1 MTQQELNM
9 VLTLI
14 DAHTTDK
21 RSGATKEQGLTW
33 DGCFVIEHGHLLRLK
48 EQLEQLFG
56 GDKEEDDTK
65 TTASS

>member
-9 VLTLI
+9 VLALI

-21 RSGATKEQGLTW
+21 RSEASKQQGLTW
-33 DGCFVIEHGHLLRLK
+33 DGCFEMEHKHLLKLK
-48 EQLEQLFG
+48 EQLKQVFG
-56 GDKEEDDTK
+56 TKEEEDDTK

>member
-1 MTQQELNM
+1 MTQQELNT
-9 VLTLI
+9 VLALI

-21 RSGATKEQGLTW
+21 RSEVFKKQGVTW
-33 DGCFVIEHGHLLRLK
+33 VGCFEIEHEHLLRLK

>member
-9 VLTLI
+9 VFALI

-21 RSGATKEQGLTW
+21 RLEADKRQGLTW
-33 DGCFVIEHGHLLRLK
+33 DGCFEMEHKHLLKLK
-48 EQLEQLFG
+48 EQLKQVFG
-56 GDKEEDDTK
+56 TKEEEDDTK

>member
-21 RSGATKEQGLTW
+21 RSGAAKEQGLTW
-33 DGCFVIEHGHLLRLK
+33 DGCFVIEHGHLLKLK
-48 EQLEQLFG
+48 EQLKQVFG
-56 GDKEEDDTK
+56 TKEEEDDTK